1 MAYFRNNS
9 TNQVL
14 DSKIYV
20 VNKSSIPV
28 KVNGLGPGGKPLI
41 IKPTPEYVVSVQ
53 QKSISNQA
61 EQTLIITGNEVGS
74 AVLYGYVDIGSNS
87 ALPGCSPTQ
96 HKFTGCISP
105 LFVEV
110 VPRMELPDLNTEE
123 GAIAR
128 MLIAENITPDDSQGR
143 YKEEDSLK
151 AMQWMLIVLENR
163 RAFSHPHLLQVPS
176 NSASLTSIIRNGGVV
191 QGFKDY
197 PDLGGE
203 QKRTI
208 DSVRERANIGTD
220 RKFLQYRSYMKNAIS
235 VAQREKV
242 GIDPCPTKLYAWV
255 KADSRSPGSNFVK
268 FQTFAGQ
275 DFYTL
280 TPGFLQDPLHPKK

>member
-41 IKPTPEYVVSVQ
+41 IRPTPEYVVSIQ

-87 ALPGCSPTQ
+87 A
-96 HKFTGCISP
+96 
-105 LFVEV
+105 
-110 VPRMELPDLNTEE
+110 
-123 GAIAR
+123 
-128 MLIAENITPDDSQGR
+128 
-143 YKEEDSLK
+143 
-151 AMQWMLIVLENR
+151 
-163 RAFSHPHLLQVPS
+163 
-176 NSASLTSIIRNGGVV
+176 SLTSIIRNGCVV